1 MGALQ
6 EENTI
11 GARITHIRARMSQRE
26 FASQLGVPLRTYQ
39 TYEQGQRE
47 PDLRTLLGLH
57 ARGWD
62 LNWVLAGDGNP
73 RRADADR
80 PARLAVGETR
90 AVWPT
95 ESGLRQAV
103 ELAETA
109 LAGEPRMAPE
119 GYARLLT
126 LIHGALESGLPA
138 EQVLAFARPAARGL
152 RAVGADAGSAGAAD

>member
-1 MGALQ
+1 MGLPP

-11 GARITHIRARMSQRE
+11 GMRLTHIRAQLSQRE

-62 LNWVLAGDGNP
+62 LNWVLAGDGRP
-73 RRADADR
+73 RRDDADR
-80 PARLAVGETR
+80 PARLAVGEAP

-95 ESGLRQAV
+95 EGGLRQAV

-109 LAGEPRMAPE
+109 SAGESRMAPE

-152 RAVGADAGSAGAAD
+152 RTAEAEAGNAGPAG